1 LTFAEY
7 LQAYFAFLGAQG
19 VGQVDVSAGVVK
31 TMVRLV
37 YLGALAVM
45 FVLRPSFSFGG
56 QACQRFARGPM
67 LCHRSPIFHVDGG
80 HPAEL
85 ASIEE

>member
-1 LTFAEY
+1 LTLAEY

-31 TMVRLV
+31 RMVRLV

-45 FVLRPSFSFGG
+45 FVL
-56 QACQRFARGPM
+56 
-67 LCHRSPIFHVDGG
+67 
-80 HPAEL
+80 
-85 ASIEE
+85 